1 MRTCIYQEGEII
13 YTEGDCFDPYYPG
26 NPLIDWSDSVN
37 VTTTDPN
44 KEKMILMAVFGV
56 IALLFIGG
64 SR

>member
-13 YTEGDCFDPYYPG
+13 YTEGDCFDPYYAG

-44 KEKMILMAVFGV
+44 KEKMILFLTLGV
-56 IALLFIGG
+56 IALLFLGG